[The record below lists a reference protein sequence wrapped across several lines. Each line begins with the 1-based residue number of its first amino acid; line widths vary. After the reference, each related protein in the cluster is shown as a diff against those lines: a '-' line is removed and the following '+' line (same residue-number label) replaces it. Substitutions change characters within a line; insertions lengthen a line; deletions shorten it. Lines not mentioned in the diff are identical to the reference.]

1 MQLSKSSGQSHQKK
15 TVRYRKYRNLD
26 RNQVRQDLI
35 DGFSEKSP
43 SMMDDM
49 VQQYNDT
56 IITALDKQIPEK
68 TKLVRDTH
76 HQPWFDDKIKKE
88 IILRCKRE
96 RDWIRDQSEYS
107 WRAFYNQHR
116 YVSNIIKTAQKNYL
130 KGKIEENKND
140 YKAIF
145 NIANSL
151 LFRKQE
157 SPLPNTTPLSA
168 QAKDFSEFF
177 EGKIDRIM
185 LDLETKCQ
193 SIPTDLYQ
201 QFIEDKF
208 KTTCRMSN
216 FTSVSNDEIND
227 IIRMAPS
234 KHCELDLLPTNNM
247 KEHKDI
253 LAHFIT
259 RIVNTCLNTGC
270 FSQKLKETILWPLIK
285 NIN

>member
-1 MQLSKSSGQSHQKK
+1 
-15 TVRYRKYRNLD
+15 
-26 RNQVRQDLI
+26 
-35 DGFSEKSP
+35 
-43 SMMDDM
+43 MDDM

-76 HQPWFDDKIKKE
+76 HQPWFNDKIKKE
-88 IILRCKRE
+88 IILQHKRE
-96 RDWIRDQSEYS
+96 RDWIQDQSEYS
-107 WRAFYNQHR
+107 WRAFYNQCK
-116 YVSNIIKTAQKNYL
+116 YVSNIIKTEPKNYL

-145 NIANSL
+145 NISNSL

-168 QAKDFSEFF
+168 LAEDFSKFF

-185 LDLETKCQ
+185 LDLKTKCR

-208 KTTCRMSN
+208 KTS
-216 FTSVSNDEIND
+216 
-227 IIRMAPS
+227 
-234 KHCELDLLPTNNM
+234 
-247 KEHKDI
+247 
-253 LAHFIT
+253 
-259 RIVNTCLNTGC
+259 
-270 FSQKLKETILWPLIK
+270 LK
-285 NIN
+285 